1 MLKNLTLKLFQIP
14 GEHTDHWDP
23 NVRSAYETMR
33 LIAEL
38 EQSGSK
44 TVAWLKSIARLVGC
58 AFGDRAIFFVTA

>member
-44 TVAWLKSIARLVGC
+44 TVAWLKSIAR
-58 AFGDRAIFFVTA
+58 